1 MSRVTRGANDASDE
15 DDEGDEEENIKENA
29 EKHKNT
35 IYQRNGMN
43 SEHLGALLEFSKWK
57 MDDAILR
64 TDDSRFF

>member
-43 SEHLGALLEFSKWK
+43 SEHLGA
-57 MDDAILR
+57 
-64 TDDSRFF
+64 